1 MDEKTDKQLV
11 SEYLDGK
18 ESALGELIERH
29 LKPVY
34 NFVHQAANNA
44 QDAQDITQET
54 FIKAWKNLKRYD
66 PNQNFKTWLFTIAR
80 NTAIDALR
88 KKKNWVFSDFEI
100 ADGKNPFLDTLA
112 DPAPLPDELAARAE
126 RQTLFES
133 ALGKLSLAYQ
143 EVFTLRH
150 ESDLTFDEIGARL

>member
-54 FIKAWKNLKRYD
+54 FIKALKNLKRYD

-80 NTAIDALR
+80 NTAIDVLR
-88 KKKNWVFSDFEI
+88 KKKNFVFSDFENI
-100 ADGKNPFLDTLA
+100 DGQNPLLETLTS
-112 DPAPLPDELAARAE
+112 PALPPDQLAL
-126 RQTLFES
+126 QTETQAFFS
-133 ALGKLSLAYQ
+133 HALGSLS
-143 EVFTLRH
+143 
-150 ESDLTFDEIGARL
+150 